1 MSRIK
6 NFFSGQVTFSVTDF
20 PVAGLNRLR
29 QYAVRNLCRKDNV
42 FTFTVPLI
50 HAAAVKKLVANF
62 DWQMQEN
69 ANIFRGINYLLNH
82 FILCITV
89 LLGLGAFLV
98 LDMGIYRVQ
107 VNATDDDV
115 VTAVY
120 EHLQSVGVKR
130 FMWKNQVASLDLANN
145 LVATFPSVAHAHVRV
160 AGNTL
165 VVDLATAANHQTKQK
180 IDVYAKYDAVI
191 KDVVAYTGQV
201 MVSVG
206 DVVRK
211 GDLLVQGAYA
221 DSVAITGEVAFI
233 YDDKIVRLDIAII

>member
-6 NFFSGQVTFSVTDF
+6 NFFSGEVAFSVADF

-29 QYAVRNLCRKDNV
+29 QFTVRNLRQEGNV

-50 HAAAVKKLVANF
+50 HAPAVKKIVANF
-62 DWQMQEN
+62 DWRMQEN

-107 VNATDDDV
+107 VNAADSDV

-120 EHLQSVGVKR
+120 EHLHDAGVKG
-130 FMWKNQVASLDLANN
+130 FIWKKQVVTLDLAND
-145 LVATFPSVAHAHVRV
+145 LVATFPNVAHAHVRV

-165 VVDLATAANHQTKQK
+165 VVDLATADNHQSKQK
-180 IDVYAKYDAVI
+180 LDLYAKYDAVV
-191 KDVVAYTGQV
+191 KDVIAYTGQV
-201 MVSVG
+201 MVSAG
-206 DVVRK
+206 DVVHK

-233 YDDKIVRLDIAII
+233 HDDKIVRLDIAII